1 MGRKKS
7 DPVEESLDQ
16 LERDRARYKADPRIG
31 KLVKAARKGDAKRVA
46 QLLTDGADPNAPE
59 VTEWSWDPPIM
70 AALESRNPEVVR
82 LLAKAGADLK
92 VGFPYT
98 PLGRSIAIKDVGL
111 VRALIESGA
120 DVNATPENGDST
132 PLDIAVREDSTEIV
146 GLLLDAG
153 ADPHLVSRWSKNAR
167 RGHSPLESATDPGK
181 KAVLAEFVKR
191 GLVSG
196 KGATPLLLCAAAT
209 HGDLAE
215 VKRLIEAGANVNAPN
230 KKGERPLAAAAEQGR
245 LNVVKFLLRSGADPN
260 AASRIHSATDTP
272 LIAAVLS
279 GKLPLVETIVAA
291 GGMSGF
297 EDALMYAK
305 HERLGKIVTYLLGL
319 KDKVP
324 AAEKKPVAPR
334 TGVPTFDLNDACLLV
349 DGPVEAVA
357 KAFASY
363 IGAKA
368 WQQDVFG
375 QTVKLAATS
384 FAVFRQV
391 GQPWSVVMRLSGSNP
406 YEHLKTAAARELSHT
421 LATRAILVSFGD
433 TSGVYQYLTF
443 DKGKV
448 VEIFDTGS
456 APDDRDLD
464 AVAAQFREAYDVDP
478 AALPGFHV
486 TPAYAFASSLRKL
499 KPAEVKNV
507 LEFIDDHLKRENA
520 FVPFFEPTDHRAGQ
534 RYELTL
540 EGLGPD
546 DVERLDYVA
555 GIPEAKRKRAS
566 S

>member
-1 MGRKKS
+1 MGTKKS

-16 LERDRARYKADPRIG
+16 LERDRARYKADPRIRN
-31 KLVKAARKGDAKRVA
+31 LMKAARKGDAKRVA
-46 QLLTDGADPNAPE
+46 ELLADGADPNSPE

-82 LLAKAGADLK
+82 LLARAGADLK

-98 PLGRSIAIKDVGL
+98 PLGRAIAIKDVGL

-132 PLDIAVREDSTEIV
+132 PLDIAVREDSAEIV

-153 ADPHLVSRWSKNAR
+153 ADPHLVSRWSRNAR
-167 RGHSPLESATDPGK
+167 RGRSPLESATDPGK

-191 GLVSG
+191 GLVTG
-196 KGATPLLLCAAAT
+196 KGAAPLLLCAAAT

-215 VKRLIEAGANVNAPN
+215 VKRLIEAGANVNAAN

-279 GKLPLVETIVAA
+279 GKLPVVETIVAA
-291 GGMSGF
+291 GGMMGF
-297 EDALMYAK
+297 DDALMYAK
-305 HERLGKIVTYLLGL
+305 HERLGKIATYLLGL
-319 KDKVP
+319 KDKAP
-324 AAEKKPVAPR
+324 TAEKKLRPPR

-349 DGPVEAVA
+349 DGPVEPVA
-357 KAFASY
+357 KAFASHL
-363 IGAKA
+363 GAKV

-375 QTVKLAATS
+375 QTVTLAATS

-391 GQPWSVVMRLSGSNP
+391 GQPWSVIMRLSGSNP
-406 YEHLKTAAARELSHT
+406 YEHLKTAAARDMSET
-421 LATRAILVSFGD
+421 LKTRAILVSFGD
-433 TSGVYQYLTF
+433 TSGVYQYLMF
-443 DKGKV
+443 DKGKP
-448 VEIFDTGS
+448 VELFDTGS
-456 APDDRDLD
+456 AAGDKDLD
-464 AVAAQFREAYDVDP
+464 AVAVQFLKAYDVDP

-486 TPAYAFASSLRKL
+486 TRGYAFASTLRKL
-499 KPAEVKNV
+499 KPADVKNP
-507 LEFIDDHLKRENA
+507 LEFSNDHVKRENA
-520 FVPFFEPTDHRAGQ
+520 FVPFFEPTDHARGQ
-534 RYELTL
+534 RYELTI
-540 EGLGPD
+540 EGFGPD
-546 DVERLDYVA
+546 DIERLDYVA
-555 GIPEAKRKRAS
+555 GMPVTKRTRA
-566 S
+566 